1 MDYRPKHYLNIP
13 QQTLT
18 TLSFCEPNARQL
30 KAWVSGLPMANIGET
45 SRQLYHAVIE
55 FNQLRISDA
64 SRLELMDMVREPIHY
79 VCNSL
84 NQKYLNQGVALD
96 DQQRKVANL
105 AQALQTHLATGY
117 KIIVQH
123 MLAQGTI
130 KQKALMAKA
139 VHRTLSDLI
148 PSLLR
153 SYQLYIPTPTGLWRE
168 IHQLY
173 QIASAFNLHT
183 TPIEENE
190 QGKRSNIQE
199 VYLRAVLLGTSQP
212 NQLLQRELTDVFAAL
227 PRWTPLLDIDDVA
240 DEKSV
245 LVINPETDQPPQYSY
260 LIKQANFSEY
270 LGINTLPLVRPLH
283 DELKRAQA
291 SAGVEEKAPSRI
303 LPKEFNQALLE
314 HLVQS
319 WGGMKQRAFSRTQSS
334 GKVSLT
340 VGLTGTHFHM
350 SGGVGFYSQL
360 YGQSANAENPFI
372 GAVSSRFA
380 AFETQA
386 VQSQKDVWEDSF
398 DAGQRRMPGSEEDAI
413 DFPQD
418 AQEDHP
424 SYSGLLVNVSPRGY
438 CIQWTDKAAS
448 NLKTGEVVAVKE
460 EKLQHWNLGVV
471 RWLRQS
477 KDSGTQMGVELIAP
491 NSQPCGI
498 RQLHKT
504 GAHGDYLRGLFI
516 PEIRAIGQDASVL
529 TPRLPFQVGNKVTI
543 NISGNEGKYQL
554 TKRILST
561 GILSQFQVRKVA
573 HKPAESERNQAIG
586 ADDSFESLWRQL

>member
-30 KAWVSGLPMANIGET
+30 KAWVTGLPMANIGET

-55 FNQLRISDA
+55 FNQLRLADP

-79 VCNSL
+79 VCASL

-130 KQKALMAKA
+130 KQKALMTKA

-173 QIASAFNLHT
+173 QIASAFNLHNT
-183 TPIEENE
+183 AIEETTG
-190 QGKRSNIQE
+190 GKKSSIQE

-212 NQLLQRELTDVFAAL
+212 NQLLQRELTDVYAAL
-227 PRWTPLLDIDDVA
+227 SNWTPLLDIDDVA

-260 LIKQANFSEY
+260 LIKTASFSEY

-283 DELKRAQA
+283 DELKRSQA
-291 SAGVEEKAPSRI
+291 GQNTENKAPAKI
-303 LPKEFNQALLE
+303 LPKNFNMSLLE

-319 WGGMKQRAFSRTQSS
+319 WGGMKQRAFSRTHSS
-334 GKVSLT
+334 GKVFIT
-340 VGLTGTHFHM
+340 VGLTGTHFRM
-350 SGGVGFYSQL
+350 SSGVGFYSQL

-380 AFETQA
+380 AFETQS

-398 DAGQRRMPGSEEDAI
+398 DAGQRRIPNSEEDI
-413 DFPQD
+413 IEFPQD
-418 AQEDHP
+418 MQEDHP
-424 SYSGLLVNVSPRGY
+424 SYTGQLVNVSPRGY
-438 CIQWTDKAAS
+438 CIQWTDKAAN

-477 KDSGTQMGVELIAP
+477 KANGTQMGVELIAP

-543 NISGNEGKYQL
+543 NISGNEAKYQL

-561 GILSQFQVRKVA
+561 GILNQFQVRKVA
-573 HKPAESERNQAIG
+573 HKSSEPERKNAIG
-586 ADDSFESLWRQL
+586 SDDSFESLWRQL

>member
-30 KAWVSGLPMANIGET
+30 KAWVAGLPMANIGET

-55 FNQLRISDA
+55 FNQLRISNA

-139 VHRTLSDLI
+139 IHRTLSDLI

-173 QIASAFNLHT
+173 QIASTLNLHT

-199 VYLRAVLLGTSQP
+199 AYLTAVLLGTSQP
-212 NQLLQRELTDVFAAL
+212 NQLLQRELTDVYTAL
-227 PRWTPLLDIDDVA
+227 SRWTPLLDIDDVA

-260 LIKQANFSEY
+260 LIKQANYSDY
-270 LGINTLPLVRPLH
+270 LGVNTLPLVRPLH
-283 DELKRAQA
+283 DELKRTEA
-291 SAGVEEKAPSRI
+291 SARSDDKAPSGV
-303 LPKEFNQALLE
+303 LPKDFNQALLE

-319 WGGMKQRAFSRTQSS
+319 WGGMKQRAFSRTQSI

-350 SGGVGFYSQL
+350 SGGIGFYSQL
-360 YGQSANAENPFI
+360 HDQSANAENPFI
-372 GAVSSRFA
+372 GAMGSRFA
-380 AFETQA
+380 AFETKA
-386 VQSQKDVWEDSF
+386 VQSQKDDWEESF
-398 DAGQRRMPGSEEDAI
+398 DAEQRRMPSAD
-413 DFPQD
+413 
-418 AQEDHP
+418 EDHP
-424 SYSGLLVNVSPRGY
+424 RYSGLLANVSPRGY

-448 NLKTGEVVAVKE
+448 NLKTGE
-460 EKLQHWNLGVV
+460 
-471 RWLRQS
+471 
-477 KDSGTQMGVELIAP
+477 
-491 NSQPCGI
+491 
-498 RQLHKT
+498 
-504 GAHGDYLRGLFI
+504 
-516 PEIRAIGQDASVL
+516 
-529 TPRLPFQVGNKVTI
+529 
-543 NISGNEGKYQL
+543 
-554 TKRILST
+554 
-561 GILSQFQVRKVA
+561 
-573 HKPAESERNQAIG
+573 
-586 ADDSFESLWRQL
+586 

>member
-1 MDYRPKHYLNIP
+1 
-13 QQTLT
+13 
-18 TLSFCEPNARQL
+18 
-30 KAWVSGLPMANIGET
+30 
-45 SRQLYHAVIE
+45 
-55 FNQLRISDA
+55 
-64 SRLELMDMVREPIHY
+64 
-79 VCNSL
+79 
-84 NQKYLNQGVALD
+84 
-96 DQQRKVANL
+96 
-105 AQALQTHLATGY
+105 
-117 KIIVQH
+117 
-123 MLAQGTI
+123 
-130 KQKALMAKA
+130 
-139 VHRTLSDLI
+139 
-148 PSLLR
+148 
-153 SYQLYIPTPTGLWRE
+153 PTPSGLWRE

-183 TPIEENE
+183 TPIEESE

-212 NQLLQRELTDVFAAL
+212 NQLLQRELTDVYAAL

-260 LIKQANFSEY
+260 LIKQANYSEY

-283 DELKRAQA
+283 DELKRAEA
-291 SAGVEEKAPSRI
+291 TAGADDKAPSRI
-303 LPKEFNQALLE
+303 LPQDFNQALLE

-340 VGLTGTHFHM
+340 VGLTATHFHM

-380 AFETQA
+380 AFETKA

-398 DAGQRRMPGSEEDAI
+398 DAGQRLIPNNEEEPI

-477 KDSGTQMGVELIAP
+477 KESGTQMGVELIAP

-573 HKPAESERNQAIG
+573 HKPTEPDRSQAIG
-586 ADDSFESLWRQL
+586 TDDSFESLWRQL

>member
-18 TLSFCEPNARQL
+18 TLSFCEPTARQL

-55 FNQLRISDA
+55 FNQLRISDQ
-64 SRLELMDMVREPIHY
+64 SRMELMDMVRDPIHY

-117 KIIVQH
+117 KIVVQH

-139 VHRTLSDLI
+139 VHRTLGDLI

-183 TPIEENE
+183 TPIEETA
-190 QGKRSNIQE
+190 GGRRSTIQE
-199 VYLRAVLLGTSQP
+199 VYLRAILLGTSQP
-212 NQLLQRELTDVFAAL
+212 NQLLQRELTEVYAAL
-227 PRWTPLLDIDDVA
+227 SRWTPLLDIDDVA
-240 DEKSV
+240 DDKSV

-260 LIKQANFSEY
+260 LIKQASFSEY

-283 DELKRAQA
+283 DELKKAETT
-291 SAGVEEKAPSRI
+291 AGTEDKTPSRV
-303 LPKEFNQALLE
+303 LPENFNMALLE

-319 WGGMKQRAFSRTQSS
+319 WGGMKQRAFSRTQTS

-340 VGLTGTHFHM
+340 IGLTATHFHM
-350 SGGVGFYSQL
+350 SAGVGFYSQL

-380 AFETQA
+380 AFETQSI
-386 VQSQKDVWEDSF
+386 QSQKDIWEDSF
-398 DAGQRRMPGSEEDAI
+398 DAGQRRIPNAEEDVI
-413 DFPQD
+413 EFPQD
-418 AQEDHP
+418 SQEDHP

-438 CIQWTDKAAS
+438 CIQWTDKAAI

-477 KDSGTQMGVELIAP
+477 KESGTQMGVELIAP

-573 HKPAESERNQAIG
+573 HKPVEPDRSQAIG